1 MRQSDV
7 NRYFTM
13 SEAEIATP
21 FPLPKLPA
29 YELPRARS
37 SEFDQTSSLPED
49 LSSRSATASRADTS
63 GNSGSEPTSVVYRH
77 ERAHFSPSARA
88 GTTATPFTSPSVN
101 APSGASASLNEMPL
115 VMQISAKSRPSSES
129 VRLLSET

>member
-29 YELPRARS
+29 YEPAESKIVRIRS
-37 SEFDQTSSLPED
+37 NFEFAQRLEFPKC
-49 LSSRSATASRADTS
+49 
-63 GNSGSEPTSVVYRH
+63 NSITRG
-77 ERAHFSPSARA
+77 HFRKF
-88 GTTATPFTSPSVN
+88 G
-101 APSGASASLNEMPL
+101 
-115 VMQISAKSRPSSES
+115 I
-129 VRLLSET
+129 